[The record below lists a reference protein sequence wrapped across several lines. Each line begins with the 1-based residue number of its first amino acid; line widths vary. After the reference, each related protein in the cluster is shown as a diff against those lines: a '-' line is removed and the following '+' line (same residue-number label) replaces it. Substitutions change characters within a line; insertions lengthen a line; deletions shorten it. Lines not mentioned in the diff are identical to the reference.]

1 MQKRWNRARMKSE
14 ESYFHLENEKFRSI
28 RESVETA
35 ALRCKKKVAITTAVL
50 RENCHDDRNAS

>member
-35 ALRCKKKVAITTAVL
+35 TLRFKKNGSNYYRSIARKL
-50 RENCHDDRNAS
+50 PR